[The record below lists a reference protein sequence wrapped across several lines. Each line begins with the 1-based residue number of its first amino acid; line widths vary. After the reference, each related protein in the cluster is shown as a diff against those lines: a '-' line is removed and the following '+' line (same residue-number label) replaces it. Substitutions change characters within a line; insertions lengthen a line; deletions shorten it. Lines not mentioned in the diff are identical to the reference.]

1 MVKQLDEQK
10 IGKPWINKP
19 VYIKYKI
26 RFPDNKRYDLSNKI
40 EWINDLLVDYWVL
53 EDDNHK
59 IIQMMNITSMW
70 VDRENPRAEIQIY
83 LFNSME

>member
-1 MVKQLDEQK
+1 M
-10 IGKPWINKP
+10 
-19 VYIKYKI
+19 
-26 RFPDNKRYDLSNKI
+26 
-40 EWINDLLVDYWVL
+40 NDLLVDYWVL

-83 LFNSME
+83 LFNNME